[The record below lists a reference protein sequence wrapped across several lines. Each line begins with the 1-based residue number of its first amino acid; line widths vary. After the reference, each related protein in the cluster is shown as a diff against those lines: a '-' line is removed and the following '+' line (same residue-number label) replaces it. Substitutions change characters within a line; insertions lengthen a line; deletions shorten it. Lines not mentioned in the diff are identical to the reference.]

1 MTYSIVLCGFANIA
15 NLFDNVY
22 ICALMNHLGE
32 IISLLVALS
41 WTVTALF
48 ADKASHRIGSMSANV
63 LRLSL
68 AILFLGVLLWVTLGH
83 PYPIYAS
90 GKAWGWLAL
99 SALVGYVFG
108 DWCLFNCYIFI
119 GARFGQLLMTL
130 APPMAAIAGW
140 AILGET
146 LSWKAG
152 LAMGVT
158 LCGIAISIL
167 SRGGGHGVHLTLPFK
182 GVLLGIGAGIGQGV
196 GLVLSKVGVQYYAGS
211 IPEDAPAMMA
221 QMLPFASTMI
231 RAIVGASGFLMLMAL
246 QKDLPRLRAAVHD
259 RTGMGYALIVT
270 LFGPVLGVSLSLMA
284 VQYTGAGIASTLMA
298 LSPVFILFPYA
309 FIYKQRI
316 KLREVL
322 GVVISMAGVAL
333 FFLL

>member
-1 MTYSIVLCGFANIA
+1 
-15 NLFDNVY
+15 
-22 ICALMNHLGE
+22 MNHLGE
-32 IISLLVALS
+32 IISLIVAAS

-48 ADKASHRIGSMSANV
+48 ADKASHRIGSITTNV
-63 LRLSL
+63 LRLSMAIVFL
-68 AILFLGVLLWVTLGH
+68 AALLWVSIGH
-83 PYPIYAS
+83 PYPVYAS
-90 GKAWGWLAL
+90 GQAWLWLAL

-108 DWCLFNCYIFI
+108 DWCLFNCYLSI
-119 GARFGQLLMTL
+119 GARFGQLFMTL

-146 LSWKAG
+146 LTWKSC
-152 LAMGVT
+152 LAMVVT

-167 SRGGGHGVHLTLPFK
+167 SRGGGHKVQLTLPFK
-182 GVLLGIGAGIGQGV
+182 GVLLGLGAGIGQGV
-196 GLVLSKVGVQYYAGS
+196 GLVLSKVGLQHYADA
-211 IPEDAPAMMA
+211 IPMDAPSRMA

-231 RAIVGASGFLMLMAL
+231 RAIVGASGFLALMAL
-246 QKDLPRLRAAVHD
+246 QKDLPRLKQAVHD

-298 LSPVFILFPYA
+298 LSPVFILIPYA
-309 FIYKQRI
+309 LIYKQRI
-316 KLREVL
+316 KFREVL
-322 GVVISMAGVAL
+322 GVLVSMTGVAL